1 MMGDFAIRA
10 EGLSKRYRL
19 GKTVRYNA
27 LRDVLTDAMKAP
39 FRALKTRSNGTTD
52 GLIWALKDL
61 SFEIKQGDAVGII
74 GRNGAGKSTLLK
86 ILSRIT
92 APTRGYA
99 RVRGRLASLL
109 EVGTGFHP
117 ELSGRENIFLNGAI
131 LGMRK
136 REIARKFDAIVAFA
150 EIDKFVD
157 TPVKYYSSGMYVRL
171 AFSVAAH
178 LEPDIL
184 LVDEVLAVGD
194 AAFQRKCLGKMGE
207 TSREGRTVLFVS
219 HNLGAMSA
227 LTRTCVYIHG
237 GQLMDFGE
245 TPNVVQRYLVEN
257 SSEQRSVGGVSRYRR
272 DPYMETPL
280 RINRVWVNEDST
292 EVPILEMGAKFSIFV
307 EVEASK
313 PIDGAG
319 MDVALKDIHGQ
330 RIVVLF
336 SWDNGFAL
344 SISSGRHIIQIDIE
358 GLKLTPGRYFADVGV
373 NQTTVTRA
381 YDVILDYPLFEI
393 INQGQV
399 PQWLDRPW
407 GAIHW
412 QEVEW
417 KLQ

>member
-1 MMGDFAIRA
+1 MMADFAIRA

-19 GKTVRYNA
+19 SKTVRYNA

-39 FRALKTRSNGTTD
+39 IRAFKTRSNGTAD

-227 LTRTCVYIHG
+227 LTRTCVYIHR
-237 GQLMDFGE
+237 GQLMDFGD
-245 TPNVVQRYLVEN
+245 TASVVQRYLVEN
-257 SSEQRSVGGVSRYRR
+257 SSEQRSVGGVGRFRR
-272 DPYMETPL
+272 DPNMETPV
-280 RINRVWVNEDST
+280 RISRVWVNDGSHEI
-292 EVPILEMGAKFSIFV
+292 PILEMGACFSISI
-307 EVEASK
+307 EVEAISS
-313 PIDGAG
+313 IQGAN
-319 MDVALKDIHGQ
+319 VSVVLKDIHGQ

-336 SWDNGFAL
+336 SWDNEFAL
-344 SISSGRHIIQIDIE
+344 SISPGRHGIQIDIE
-358 GLKLTPGRYFADVGV
+358 GLPITPGRYFADIGL
-373 NQTTVTRA
+373 NQTTITRS
-381 YDVILDYPLFEI
+381 YDVIIDYPLLEI
-393 INQGQV
+393 VNHGRV
-399 PQWLDRPW
+399 AQWLDRPW
-407 GAIHW
+407 GGIHW
-412 QEVEW
+412 KEVQW
-417 KLQ
+417 KLR

>member
-1 MMGDFAIRA
+1 
-10 EGLSKRYRL
+10 
-19 GKTVRYNA
+19 
-27 LRDVLTDAMKAP
+27 
-39 FRALKTRSNGTTD
+39 
-52 GLIWALKDL
+52 
-61 SFEIKQGDAVGII
+61 
-74 GRNGAGKSTLLK
+74 
-86 ILSRIT
+86 
-92 APTRGYA
+92 
-99 RVRGRLASLL
+99 L